1 MKPEKKFILALDRSL
16 GIIKKPFA
24 PVARRLCWKE
34 SRLLESVKAYKE
46 EGLIRRLG
54 LILAHRNVGL
64 KSNVL
69 VAWNVPKKDLNR
81 AANIFEKT
89 GEISHCYE
97 RKTFVTWPY
106 NIYTMIHGRNR
117 KDCLKI
123 IRILS
128 RETGIKDYRALWTL
142 KELKKTK
149 KGIWLFT
156 K

>member
-1 MKPEKKFILALDRSL
+1 MKPEKKFILALNRSL

-24 PVARRLCWKE
+24 PVAKRLGYKE
-34 SRLLESVKAYKE
+34 SRLLELIKAYKE

-54 LILAHRNVGL
+54 LVLAHRNIGL
-64 KSNVL
+64 KSNAL

-81 AANIFEKT
+81 AANIFKNT
-89 GEISHCYE
+89 GEVSHCYE
-97 RKTFVTWPY
+97 RKTFVAWPY
-106 NIYTMIHGRNR
+106 NIYTMIHGRSR
-117 KDCLKI
+117 QDCLKI

-128 RETGIKDYRALWTL
+128 QKAGIKDYRELFTL

-149 KGIWLFT
+149 ADIWLFT

>member
-1 MKPEKKFILALDRSL
+1 MKPEKKFILALERHL

-24 PVARRLCWKE
+24 PVARRLGWKE
-34 SRLLESVKAYKE
+34 SRLLDSVKAYKE

-69 VAWNVPKKDLNR
+69 VVWNVPKKDLNR
-81 AANIFEKT
+81 MANIFQNT

-128 RETGIKDYRALWTL
+128 QKTGIKDYRALFTL
-142 KELKKTK
+142 KELKKGTVK
-149 KGIWLFT
+149 NYH
-156 K
+156 